1 MTKAF
6 QAERKKM
13 DETIILGFLILASI
27 TVFIISLY
35 IVIPTLMAG
44 NKIGIEEERKKELES
59 LTLSKKKM
67 QNETLGAE
75 LNKA

>member
-1 MTKAF
+1 
-6 QAERKKM
+6 M

-35 IVIPTLMAG
+35 IVIPTLKAG
-44 NKIGIEEERKKELES
+44 NKIEIEEKRKKELES
-59 LTLSKKKM
+59 LTLSKDKM
-67 QNETLGAE
+67 KNNTLGTE